1 MATLLESTDE
11 NNLRRVNF
19 IDSPDGTKYND
30 MIMTRLERKQVE
42 LKKLYEYKAA
52 ALRRNDLTW
61 LWKNQS
67 KMETLIKE
75 IEELKNYAP
84 TTLKKMLDD
93 KNDKELTNRFYRCML
108 RISLLA
114 DVVNEACE
122 DVRDLF
128 KKELGV
134 KDFSLRKEVEDMRA
148 LSAKIANFA
157 IIPNGK
163 AIEDCIVDDGDFVE
177 ACIKLADEHLSN
189 KLKL

>member
-1 MATLLESTDE
+1 MAALLESTDE

-30 MIMTRLERKQVE
+30 MTMTRLERKQAE

-93 KNDKELTNRFYRCML
+93 KNDEELTNRFYRCML

-163 AIEDCIVDDGDFVE
+163 AIEDCIVDDGNFVE
-177 ACIKLADEHLSN
+177 TCIKLADEHLRN